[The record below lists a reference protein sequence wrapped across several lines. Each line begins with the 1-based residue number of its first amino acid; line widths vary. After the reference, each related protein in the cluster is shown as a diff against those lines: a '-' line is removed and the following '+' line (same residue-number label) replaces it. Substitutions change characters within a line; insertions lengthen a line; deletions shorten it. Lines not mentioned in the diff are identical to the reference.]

1 MSEHSF
7 LDLVYPALLDPPAS
21 QGDAQTAYIAPFAD
35 EEVDRYAFLL
45 SWGAV
50 GTSIDAAVLQAT
62 SSGGAGEKAVTGAV
76 MTLTNVA
83 NKWMVIDIGPG
94 ALDIKNGFHYVSLS
108 VDVEGTV
115 VWQVLGFGYK
125 ARYPGTKAAHTTQHE
140 DVRVY
145 FQE

>member
-1 MSEHSF
+1 MSDQSF

-21 QGDAQTAYIAPFAD
+21 QSDAQTAYIAPFID
-35 EEVDRYAFLL
+35 GEVNRYAFVL

-50 GTSIDAAVLQAT
+50 GTSIDAALLQAT
-62 SSGGAGEKAVTGAV
+62 SSSGAGEKAVTGAV
-76 MTLTNVA
+76 LTLSTTA
-83 NKWMVIDIGPG
+83 NRIAVIDIAPG

-115 VWQVLGFGYK
+115 VWQVMGFGYQ
-125 ARYPGTKAAHTTQHE
+125 ARYPGTKAHDSTLAE